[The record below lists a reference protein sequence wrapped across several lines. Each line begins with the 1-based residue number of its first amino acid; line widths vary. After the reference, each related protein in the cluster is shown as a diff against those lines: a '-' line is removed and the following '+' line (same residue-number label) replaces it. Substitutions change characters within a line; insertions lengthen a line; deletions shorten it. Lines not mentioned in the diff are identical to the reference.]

1 MRFRSWE
8 WSSKIFL
15 VIFLRI
21 FEILI
26 FIGFYWMVI
35 RNGISII
42 PIIVMCSVFFV
53 SLCVVKFL
61 KSTWWFLSILLVI
74 IILVWSRSGR
84 ILLILRFLYRNIA
97 DWRWFEK
104 VSVLWMEM
112 KSFVLL
118 RSLKVCSLVLYISSW
133 C

>member
-104 VSVLWMEM
+104 VSVLRMEM